1 MFDKKLFFYLFW
13 PVLIEQV
20 LTTTIGIVNTMMVSG
35 LGIAA
40 LSAVSI
46 VDSLNYVIMNLFIA
60 FATGA
65 TVIVAQLIGAKDLA
79 GANKTSSQSMTACV
93 LTAIASGLAFI
104 SFGLPVINMLFGV
117 AEEQVKANA
126 IIYLNFSAVSY
137 PFLAVYSMAAG
148 ILRAGGNTRSP
159 MRASILSN
167 IVNAGVGALCIYVLG
182 MGVAGAGIALLLSRI
197 TAAGLLSGIL
207 FRNESG
213 ASIKKITFKIQKEVI
228 GPVIRIG
235 LPACIDGLIFNGGK
249 LLIQTLVATLG
260 TISLAANGIA
270 GSVTGLINIPG
281 NAMAIVAVTIV
292 GQAVG
297 GGVFGKELKKI
308 IRTLN
313 LYAMGLL
320 TVSAG
325 LLVPLMP
332 YFLLLY
338 APPAEV
344 KDLVLTILHIALV
357 FMPLTWPIAFILPSC
372 IRSTGD
378 AVWITIASIL
388 SMWFIRVMGA
398 WFTVNFTN
406 WGLIGIWVFWC
417 LDWVVRGVAFVAR
430 TFSSPYVSGK
440 RRLNIPKNV

>member
-1 MFDKKLFFYLFW
+1 MFDKKLFLKLFW

-40 LSAVSI
+40 ISAVSI

-65 TVIVAQLIGAKDLA
+65 TVIVAQQIGAKNPA
-79 GANKTSSQSMTACV
+79 GANETAAQSMTVCV

-104 SFGLPVINMLFGV
+104 LLGFPVINMLFGV
-117 AEEQVKANA
+117 AELQVKSNA
-126 IIYLNFSAVSY
+126 MIYLNYSAVSY
-137 PFLAVYSMAAG
+137 PFLAIYSMAAG

-182 MGVAGAGIALLLSRI
+182 MGVAGVGIALLLSRI

-213 ASIKKITFKIQKEVI
+213 ARIKKITFKIRKEI
-228 GPVIRIG
+228 IWPVIHIG
-235 LPACIDGLIFNGGK
+235 LPACVDGLIFNGGK
-249 LLIQTLVATLG
+249 LLIQTLVTSLG
-260 TISLAANGIA
+260 TVSLAANGIA
-270 GSVTGLINIPG
+270 GSVTNLTNIPG
-281 NAMAIVAVTIV
+281 NSIAIVAVTIV

-297 GGVFGKELKKI
+297 SAVIGKEIKKI
-308 IRTLN
+308 FLTLN

-320 TVSAG
+320 TISAG
-325 LLVPLMP
+325 ILLPLMP
-332 YFLLLY
+332 LFLGLY
-338 APPAEV
+338 SPPAEV
-344 KDLVLTILHIALV
+344 KDISLAILRIALV
-357 FMPLTWPIAFILPSC
+357 VMPLTWPAAFILPSC

-378 AVWITIASIL
+378 AVWITVASIL
-388 SMWFIRVMGA
+388 SMWFVRVMGA
-398 WFTVNFTN
+398 WITVNFTD

-417 LDWVVRGVAFVAR
+417 LDWVVRGAAFVIR
-430 TFSSPYVSGK
+430 TFTSPYISGK
-440 RRLNIPKNV
+440 VRLQIPKNV